1 MSAPARVGDAG
12 PARRAA
18 PARPRAV
25 PARPRAVPAGPR
37 AVPPRPR
44 AEPARPH
51 QAGRNHPKST
61 RWSRPKL
68 VASRAPQ
75 AVARTGP
82 RRAPFVLLVAGLLI
96 GGMCSLLALNTAA
109 AAEEL
114 RRTAL
119 SQSNTDLSDDVQQL
133 QAELAARQ
141 ARAALAIAAAKLG
154 MVPAGNPAFLSIQ
167 PDGSV
172 KVLGEP
178 QPAVAAVPLRANPP
192 NKPVKKATKPAK
204 KATKPAKK
212 ATKPATHPTTTT
224 AAR

>member
-1 MSAPARVGDAG
+1 MSAPARVGDGSAT
-12 PARRAA
+12 RRAA

-25 PARPRAVPAGPR
+25 PARPRAVPARPR
-37 AVPPRPR
+37 AVP
-44 AEPARPH
+44 ARPH
-51 QAGRNHPKST
+51 PAKRQHPKST

-68 VASRAPQ
+68 VASRVPQ

-96 GGMCSLLALNTAA
+96 GGMCSLVALNTAA

-114 RRTAL
+114 RRNSL
-119 SQSNTDLSDDVQQL
+119 SQSNADLSDDVQQL

-141 ARAALAIAAAKLG
+141 APAALASDAAKLG

-178 QPAVAAVPLRANPP
+178 QPATAAVQLRPNPP
-192 NKPVKKATKPAK
+192 KKPVKKPAK
-204 KATKPAKK
+204 KAKK
-212 ATKPATHPTTTT
+212 ATKPATHPTTATGT
-224 AAR
+224 R

>member
-1 MSAPARVGDAG
+1 MSAPARVGDGGA
-12 PARRAA
+12 ARPRAV

-25 PARPRAVPAGPR
+25 PARPRAVPVRPR
-37 AVPPRPR
+37 AVPARPR
-44 AEPARPH
+44 AAPDRPH
-51 QAGRNHPKST
+51 PAKRQHPKST
-61 RWSRPKL
+61 GWTRPRL

-114 RRTAL
+114 RRNAL
-119 SQSNTDLSDDVQQL
+119 SQSNANLSDDVQQL

-141 ARAALAIAAAKLG
+141 APASLASAAAKLG

-178 QPAVAAVPLRANPP
+178 QPAAAPAPLRANPP
-192 NKPVKKATKPAK
+192 KKPAKKAVKKATKPE
-204 KATKPAKK
+204 KK
-212 ATKPATHPTTTT
+212 ATKPATHPTTVP

>member
-1 MSAPARVGDAG
+1 MSAPARVGDGGA
-12 PARRAA
+12 ARRAA

-25 PARPRAVPAGPR
+25 PARPRAVPARPR
-37 AVPPRPR
+37 AVPP
-44 AEPARPH
+44 ARPH
-51 QAGRNHPKST
+51 PVKRQHPKST
-61 RWSRPKL
+61 GWTRPRL

-75 AVARTGP
+75 AVVRTGP

-114 RRTAL
+114 RRNAL
-119 SQSNTDLSDDVQQL
+119 SQSNADLVDDVQQV

-141 ARAALAIAAAKLG
+141 APAALASDAAKLG

-178 QPAVAAVPLRANPP
+178 QPATAPAPLRPNPP
-192 NKPVKKATKPAK
+192 KKPAKKAVK

-212 ATKPATHPTTTT
+212 ATKPATHPTTAP

>member
-1 MSAPARVGDAG
+1 MSAPARVVDGGAAG
-12 PARRAA
+12 RAA

-25 PARPRAVPAGPR
+25 PPRPRAVPA
-37 AVPPRPR
+37 RPR
-44 AEPARPH
+44 ATPARRHPAKR
-51 QAGRNHPKST
+51 QHPKST
-61 RWSRPKL
+61 RWSRPRL

-114 RRTAL
+114 RRDAL
-119 SQSNTDLSDDVQQL
+119 SQSNANLSDDAQQL

-141 ARAALAIAAAKLG
+141 APASLASAAAKLG

-178 QPAVAAVPLRANPP
+178 QPATAPAPLRTDPP
-192 NKPVKKATKPAK
+192 KKPAEKAVK

-212 ATKPATHPTTTT
+212 ATKPATHPTTAPAT
-224 AAR
+224 R